1 MWVRVRLSV
10 LSFYYTF
17 LLIYSI
23 AWTIRKMHRLT
34 AYATKE
40 AQTGSL
46 CYKRGTNWKFMLQKR
61 HKLEVYATKEH
72 KLEVYATKEA

>member
-1 MWVRVRLSV
+1 MLQKRHKLEV
-10 LSFYYTF
+10 
-17 LLIYSI
+17 
-23 AWTIRKMHRLT
+23 
-34 AYATKE
+34 YATKE